1 MAPPDCHRGWQGA
14 PYFQYGIRG
23 SVGCACLFVSF
34 FCFRP
39 LSPLTGPLTATLA
52 GKVEIWDYT
61 SVMNEAVIR
70 GDVRLVRIGAYT
82 TIGEGT
88 VVTEAPGPLSDVHD
102 GSCIV
107 GHYVSVG
114 PNCTLHAATIEPEC
128 VIGAG
133 SVLAE
138 GSYMAT
144 QSRLE
149 PGSYLAPNARVP
161 TGELW
166 GGKPEAIKIRSLS
179 EEERAE
185 HKTRAEKSFEASKK
199 HKEEVEV
206 TPYPMDA
213 VWEAE
218 NLGFG
223 NIIGYQLK
231 Q

>member
-1 MAPPDCHRGWQGA
+1 
-14 PYFQYGIRG
+14 
-23 SVGCACLFVSF
+23 
-34 FCFRP
+34 
-39 LSPLTGPLTATLA
+39 
-52 GKVEIWDYT
+52 
-61 SVMNEAVIR
+61 MNEAVIR

-88 VVTEAPGPLSDVHD
+88 VVTEASGPLSDVHD
-102 GSCIV
+102 GSCVV

-114 PNCTLHAATIEPEC
+114 PNCTLHATTIEPEC
-128 VIGAG
+128 VVGAG

-166 GGKPEAIKIRSLS
+166 GGKPSAAKIRNLS

-185 HKTRAEKSFEASKK
+185 HKTLAEHSYAVALT
-199 HKEEVEV
+199 HKDEVEA
-206 TPYPMDA
+206 TPYPMEA

-218 NLGFG
+218 KLGFG
-223 NIIGYQLK
+223 NVIGYQLK